1 MPENPQNFT
10 NDRSH
15 EKLEPCSRKI
25 SKTPSRAESH
35 CIGRNTENEISA
47 RDSRTTIAHD
57 DNHIVRRNNEGSSST
72 AADARVPRRRRRR
85 SGNRQACVNDHQ
97 PLFPESAGERQAD
110 KFTKRRAGMAS
121 AARAQN
127 RHPPYHATANPAR
140 PLGRTHLK
148 STPLT
153 RAAHPK
159 STDAP
164 KTADNAP
171 SGPILRIKL
180 L

>member
-1 MPENPQNFT
+1 MT
-10 NDRSH
+10 N
-15 EKLEPCSRKI
+15 
-25 SKTPSRAESH
+25 
-35 CIGRNTENEISA
+35 
-47 RDSRTTIAHD
+47 
-57 DNHIVRRNNEGSSST
+57 
-72 AADARVPRRRRRR
+72 
-85 SGNRQACVNDHQ
+85 
-97 PLFPESAGERQAD
+97 
-110 KFTKRRAGMAS
+110 

-127 RHPPYHATANPAR
+127 RHPPCHATANPAR

-164 KTADNAP
+164 KTAGNAP

-180 L
+180 LGMALSEPESGGLHGTAHREPI

>member
-1 MPENPQNFT
+1 
-10 NDRSH
+10 
-15 EKLEPCSRKI
+15 
-25 SKTPSRAESH
+25 
-35 CIGRNTENEISA
+35 
-47 RDSRTTIAHD
+47 
-57 DNHIVRRNNEGSSST
+57 
-72 AADARVPRRRRRR
+72 
-85 SGNRQACVNDHQ
+85 
-97 PLFPESAGERQAD
+97 
-110 KFTKRRAGMAS
+110 MAS

-127 RHPPYHATANPAR
+127 RHPACHATANPAC

-164 KTADNAP
+164 KTAGNAP

-180 L
+180 LQMAIGRPESGGLDRTAHREPI